1 MLSGEGREAGADAN
15 QWADVLMVVRDLGP
29 QQLPMALKPVL
40 ALVSEYLTRLLIAGS
55 SCIMKLTCHS
65 LYRVQQFAIRVA
77 KRHRKCL
84 HVPLGI

>member
-1 MLSGEGREAGADAN
+1 MLSGEAGADAN
-15 QWADVLMVVRDLGP
+15 QWADVLMPVVVRDLGP

-40 ALVSEYLTRLLIAGS
+40 TLVSEYLTRLLIAGS
-55 SCIMKLTCHS
+55 SCIVKLTCRS